1 MSILIRI
8 TYTESCAIF
17 SDNIDL
23 IDSID
28 LSLRCSNVQ
37 FRIWQLPGGAFKSE
51 ISGKMTLSD
60 ISLQRHNQIN
70 RQHDRPAA
78 TRIQIYV
85 NHDTL
90 HRYLSR
96 FFDQVG
102 HQTMS
107 AYIENKHIFTK
118 SCQHQTYQNSKI
130 SWQKCAQFY
139 QF

>member
-1 MSILIRI
+1 MCYFLR
-8 TYTESCAIF
+8 
-17 SDNIDL
+17 NIDL
-23 IDSID
+23 INSID

-90 HRYLSR
+90 QYSCNRYRPR

-102 HQTMS
+102 HQTAS
-107 AYIENKHIFTK
+107 AYLENKHFLPK
-118 SCQHQTYQNSKI
+118 SCHRQTYQNYE
-130 SWQKCAQFY
+130 QPP
-139 QF
+139 

>member
-1 MSILIRI
+1 MHKSNKPENLGQCGRQNMLRPYLRI
-8 TYTESCAIF
+8 WEWERNFGRSVKAFSPGVRSPWSCLIF
-17 SDNIDL
+17 SDNINLIDL

-90 HRYLSR
+90 QPNCNIILH
-96 FFDQVG
+96 
-102 HQTMS
+102 
-107 AYIENKHIFTK
+107 A
-118 SCQHQTYQNSKI
+118 
-130 SWQKCAQFY
+130 
-139 QF
+139 